1 MGSGFSSR
9 FVFAKGLLEDM
20 RMKDYWNLGSMGER
34 MKAVVRVQASGPS
47 CLEDQ
52 DDLVTHTVMRK
63 TEIKT

>member
-1 MGSGFSSR
+1 
-9 FVFAKGLLEDM
+9 
-20 RMKDYWNLGSMGER
+20 

-63 TEIKT
+63 TEIKMWARTYLPLLKNPTARSL